1 MASTCFLLILIIG
14 HVRGSKFSFFFTE
27 VLKKILADVK
37 AIFHRVLFAWYIVI
51 PELTVGLLLVLTDL
65 TGFSGSDHHLW
76 SQNQHFFFSGCRS
89 GFWDET
95 KNAKPKIVN
104 YLFCAARFIS
114 IGMSSVD
121 VKTRELFIRAR
132 ISNAPGRKQKIIHE
146 VKKLK

>member
-65 TGFSGSDHHLW
+65 TGFSGSDHHL
-76 SQNQHFFFSGCRS
+76 
-89 GFWDET
+89 
-95 KNAKPKIVN
+95 
-104 YLFCAARFIS
+104 
-114 IGMSSVD
+114 
-121 VKTRELFIRAR
+121 
-132 ISNAPGRKQKIIHE
+132 
-146 VKKLK
+146 